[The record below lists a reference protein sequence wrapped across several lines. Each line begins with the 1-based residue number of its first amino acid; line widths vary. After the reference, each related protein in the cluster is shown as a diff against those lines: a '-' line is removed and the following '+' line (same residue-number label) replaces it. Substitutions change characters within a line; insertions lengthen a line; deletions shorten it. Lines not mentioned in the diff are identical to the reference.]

1 VSGHMEIQNARE
13 GNKCVRGFGQNPCM
27 LEFNQEIR
35 THMTYNTRNVLQ
47 KEGVRMI
54 LKFIRIG

>member
-1 VSGHMEIQNARE
+1 MEIQNARE